1 MMALYAL
8 CICCCDILPL
18 TRRIYSLSNFSL
30 LFLLSGQQKA
40 HRLRDEGEV
49 IDAASY
55 HWPPPTCYI
64 LLVPLPS
71 GNGITVHPDPSEAVP
86 ALSECASRNQL
97 IDSGFVGE
105 AS

>member
-1 MMALYAL
+1 MALYAL
-8 CICCCDILPL
+8 CVCCCDILPL
-18 TRRIYSLSNFSL
+18 TRIYSLSNFSL

-49 IDAASY
+49 IDAAFCCTLPY

-71 GNGITVHPDPSEAVP
+71 GNGITVHPDPLKP
-86 ALSECASRNQL
+86 CLH
-97 IDSGFVGE
+97 
-105 AS
+105 